1 MMTLEFDPLPRR
13 SVSEKISSY
22 ISSESHNLL
31 LRNVKFLCR
40 SAPIGMSFCYKT
52 VYDTYE
58 MKRII
63 YVAEK
68 ERNSWVVSV
77 LIYDSSLFQFCYNIS
92 RMIEEFV
99 KIVEMD
105 SPKIQ
110 HIEMASQ
117 ILERVEQDIDDEML

>member
-1 MMTLEFDPLPRR
+1 
-13 SVSEKISSY
+13 
-22 ISSESHNLL
+22 
-31 LRNVKFLCR
+31 
-40 SAPIGMSFCYKT
+40 
-52 VYDTYE
+52 